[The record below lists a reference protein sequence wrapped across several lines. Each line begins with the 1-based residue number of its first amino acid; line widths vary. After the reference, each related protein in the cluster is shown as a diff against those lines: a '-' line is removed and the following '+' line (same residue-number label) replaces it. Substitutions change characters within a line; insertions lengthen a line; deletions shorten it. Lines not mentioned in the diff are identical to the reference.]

1 MVDFVFLPADLLETD
16 SYQMLVTKFLFDAHH
31 YTCARYY
38 VTSRLV
44 QLAPFVVNDSTLYL
58 YNRTLIRM

>member
-16 SYQMLVTKFLFDAHH
+16 SYQMLVMKFLFDAQH

-38 VTSRLV
+38 VTSR
-44 QLAPFVVNDSTLYL
+44 
-58 YNRTLIRM
+58 RTICSE